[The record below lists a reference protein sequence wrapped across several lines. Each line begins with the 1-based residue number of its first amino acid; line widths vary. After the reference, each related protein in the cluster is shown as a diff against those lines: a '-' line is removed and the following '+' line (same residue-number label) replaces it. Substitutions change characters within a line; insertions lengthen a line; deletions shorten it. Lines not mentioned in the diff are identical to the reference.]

1 MVQYIRSDLEFILA
15 QIKIAERNAAGEA
28 LVDILPNAEVP
39 FGLRTVT
46 GEFNNLIPGQD

>member
-1 MVQYIRSDLEFILA
+1 MADFIRSDLEFILA
-15 QIKIAERNAAGEA
+15 QIQIAERNAAGEE

-46 GEFNNLIPGQD
+46 GKSTT